1 VHFVLVT
8 RLFMLLLLRTS
19 IVAGLLAA
27 VGSGVGK
34 LSFDGDSAMTRTL
47 AAGLERRC
55 AAVFL
60 SSVSSS
66 SSAAAAAAA
75 AAAPPPPPT
84 AAAAA
89 ATAAATAAASGVP
102 PDDDDGDVVRDGGGG
117 PCGYVGYVVRGA
129 FAVLMLVL
137 NGTMLG
143 LYVRAMQEEGS
154 VVATVINMAASFLGT
169 GVLGVFVF
177 GEPLRPMWCVGATC
191 MAFGVF
197 LVAKAAPNS
206 MIDVEVNGT
215 VGQSVQKKDD

>member
-66 SSAAAAAAA
+66 SSSSAAAAAAA
-75 AAAPPPPPT
+75 AAAPPP
-84 AAAAA
+84 
-89 ATAAATAAASGVP
+89 TAAATAAASGVP

>member
-1 VHFVLVT
+1 
-8 RLFMLLLLRTS
+8 MLLLLRTS

-66 SSAAAAAAA
+66 SSSAAAAAAA
-75 AAAPPPPPT
+75 SSSSSAAAAPPP
-84 AAAAA
+84 
-89 ATAAATAAASGVP
+89 TAAATAAASGVP